1 MNIGDNRRINKIMT
15 KIGKLRLCN
24 RLLFFMTLMIF
35 VSSVQLEIIG
45 SSNPFWIWGHIFV
58 GCLFVG
64 NVVWY
69 LYLHYGWNSWI
80 RRVYRQKKIMNKWL
94 SVLINPN
101 VHECDYCSFSLD
113 GNLYPFAYWGHT
125 WKGWSYFSF
134 TCFRA
139 CDKAY

>member
-1 MNIGDNRRINKIMT
+1 MT

-64 NVVWY
+64 NVVWH

-94 SVLINPN
+94 SVLIILTCMSAIIAVFHWMVTYIHSPIGGIHGK
-101 VHECDYCSFSLD
+101 VGLIFL
-113 GNLYPFAYWGHT
+113 LLALGHVI
-125 WKGWSYFSF
+125 KRIRFYYV
-134 TCFRA
+134 
-139 CDKAY
+139 K